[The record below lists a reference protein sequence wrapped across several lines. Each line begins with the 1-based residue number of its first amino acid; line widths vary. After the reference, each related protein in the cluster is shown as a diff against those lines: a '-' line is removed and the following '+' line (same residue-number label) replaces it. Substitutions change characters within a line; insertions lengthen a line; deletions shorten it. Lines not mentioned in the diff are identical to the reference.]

1 MNNFI
6 PRLVRDIMANIPP
19 NVHVDPAHIRQGIER
34 HFAET
39 LAVTWS
45 TEDVISEAAEMM
57 GVTVSTE
64 EAVRVLEFVYDAH
77 DPQEGITWSSL
88 RSAVERVMELPN
100 N

>member
-1 MNNFI
+1 
-6 PRLVRDIMANIPP
+6 MANIPP

-45 TEDVISEAAEMM
+45 TEDVISEAAETMN
-57 GVTVSTE
+57 VTISTE
-64 EAVRVLEFVYDAH
+64 EAVRVLEYMYNSH
-77 DPQEGITWSSL
+77 DPDEGVTWNAL
-88 RSAVERVMELPN
+88 RDAIGRVMELPN